1 MEERATVSPEA
12 LALVSAV
19 IRDVV
24 RVKRLP
30 AADAQDFAQAVHL
43 KFIERE
49 YDVFTRFRGD
59 SSLRTY
65 LTVVVMRALLDWR
78 NARYG
83 KWRPSAASV
92 RLGPDAVMLDQL
104 INRDGFAEEVA
115 VEQIGGRSG
124 ANPEHIRRLAA
135 QVPRRTRVR
144 FVPDDCLQTVAAEP
158 DADSIEAQERRERLA
173 RVRRALRDAYRQL
186 PDDERRLLS
195 MRYGS
200 RLSVREIS
208 EALQT
213 DQKALYRRFERVVS
227 QLRAS
232 MAAQIPSDLSAS
244 V

>member
-24 RVKRLP
+24 RAKRLP
-30 AADAQDFAQAVHL
+30 ATDAQDFAQTVHL

-83 KWRPSAASV
+83 KWRPSAAAV
-92 RLGPDAVMLDQL
+92 RLGPEAVMLDQL
-104 INRDGFAEEVA
+104 INRDSVAEEIAVA
-115 VEQIGGRSG
+115 QVRGRSG
-124 ANPEHIRRLAA
+124 SSPEHLRRLAS

-144 FVPDDCLQTVAAEP
+144 FVPDDCLQTMPATP
-158 DADSIEAQERRERLA
+158 DASSIEADERRQRLA

-186 PDDERRLLS
+186 PDDEQRLLS

-208 EALQT
+208 ETLQI
-213 DQKALYRRFERVVS
+213 DQKALYRRYERVVS
-227 QLRAS
+227 RLRAS